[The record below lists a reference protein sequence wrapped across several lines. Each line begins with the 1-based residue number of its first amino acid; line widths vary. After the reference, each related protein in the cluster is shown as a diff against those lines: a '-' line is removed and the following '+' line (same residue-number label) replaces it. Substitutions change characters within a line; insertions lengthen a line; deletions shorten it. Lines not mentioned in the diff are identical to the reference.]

1 MTDGLNRVTLL
12 GNVTQDAELREVIS
26 TLRTSVLKFSLAINE
41 SYLDRNKVRQER
53 TEFANIV
60 LWGKRAESL
69 AQHVVK
75 GTRLLVEGSL
85 RTSSYDDRDGNKR
98 RKTEVVATNVV
109 FAGGGGR
116 RDRCLQ
122 HEPSEHEWAK
132 QDGYQSQDD
141 DYDDVQF

>member
-12 GNVTQDAELREVIS
+12 GNVTSDAELRQTGS
-26 TLRTSVLKFSLAINE
+26 SVLKFSLAINE

-53 TEFANIV
+53 VEYANVV

-69 AQHVVK
+69 AQYVVK

-109 FAGGGGR
+109 FWGGGGR
-116 RDRCLQ
+116 QRR
-122 HEPSEHEWAK
+122 EPSEHERSK

-141 DYDDVQF
+141 DSLPF